1 VRRLTAVAGPAPRRV
16 AAAVIGAVVGVL
28 VVTATVAAGPAR
40 ALGRTDSSDQVQAQ
54 ADRVASRAD
63 ALQLQL
69 DRALANY
76 QASLNGLAGAVTA
89 SVSDDRTAS
98 ETALLAAAASD
109 GQEARVRALYMS
121 GGSLGLMGSLLDAQD
136 PSDLASRVMFASQ
149 VLNLGDAAQQS
160 ALVQARLT
168 RDRADSSRLAA
179 QRQIATV
186 QQVERAATRLQ
197 RVVDQTRALVGR
209 LSERAD
215 RLAAQERLAAAKAA
229 AAAAAAQA
237 ASDVTAGGIPVN
249 FLKLYRDAAATCPM
263 PWVVLAA
270 IGQVESGHGSNN
282 GPSSAGA
289 MGPMQFLPSTFAAYA
304 VDGDGDGTADIWN
317 PADAIYS
324 ASNYLCRNGA
334 GGSPRALYSAI
345 YRYNHADWYV
355 QLVMS
360 VAAQLADR
368 FGEPVPLAAR

>member
-1 VRRLTAVAGPAPRRV
+1 VAVV
-16 AAAVIGAVVGVL
+16 VVGAVVGVL
-28 VVTATVAAGPAR
+28 VVTATFAAGPAQ
-40 ALGRTDSSDQVQAQ
+40 ALGRIDSSDQVQAS
-54 ADRVASRAD
+54 ADRVARRAD
-63 ALQLQL
+63 ALQQRL
-69 DRALANY
+69 DRALAGY

-98 ETALLAAAASD
+98 ESAQLAAAASD

-121 GGSLGLMGSLLDAQD
+121 GGSLGLVGSLLDAQD

-168 RDRADSSRLAA
+168 RARADSSRLAA
-179 QRQIATV
+179 QRQITTV
-186 QQVERAATRLQ
+186 QQVERAANRLQ
-197 RVVDQTRALVGR
+197 RVVERTRALVGR
-209 LSERAD
+209 LSDRAD
-215 RLAAQERLAAAKAA
+215 RLAAQERLAAAQAA
-229 AAAAAAQA
+229 AAASATQA
-237 ASDVTAGGIPVN
+237 ASDVTAGGIPVD
-249 FLKLYRDAAATCPM
+249 FLRLYRDAAATCPM

-282 GPSSAGA
+282 GPSSSGA

-304 VDGDGDGTADIWN
+304 VDGDGNGTADIWN

-324 ASNYLCRNGA
+324 AANYLCRNGA
-334 GGSPRALYSAI
+334 GGGPQALYSAI

-368 FGEPVPLAAR
+368 FGEPVPVAAR